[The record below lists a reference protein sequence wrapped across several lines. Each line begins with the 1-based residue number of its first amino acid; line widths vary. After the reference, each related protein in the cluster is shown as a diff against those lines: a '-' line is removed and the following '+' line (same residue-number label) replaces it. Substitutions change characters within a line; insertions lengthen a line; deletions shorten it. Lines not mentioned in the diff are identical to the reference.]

1 MSWLGC
7 GEDKHCQWYLMAIDK
22 QADRK
27 VGRQRKPHSV
37 IGFGG
42 VREGSIQR
50 AEHGEINVV
59 INVYTHTSK

>member
-1 MSWLGC
+1 
-7 GEDKHCQWYLMAIDK
+7 MAIDK

-59 INVYTHTSK
+59 INVYTHTPANDQCTAQESDCVT